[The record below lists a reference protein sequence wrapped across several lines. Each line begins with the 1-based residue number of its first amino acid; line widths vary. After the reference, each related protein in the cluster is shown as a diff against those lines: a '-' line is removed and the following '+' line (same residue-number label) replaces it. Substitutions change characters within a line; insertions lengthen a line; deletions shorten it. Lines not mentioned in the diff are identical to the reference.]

1 MQVDEN
7 LIRASTQCYINP
19 HPMLLLRLVCH
30 WIIGSRNDKD
40 HGQRV
45 PRNSTQH
52 TKEAKLHLSPCY
64 ICLSPD
70 TELCAASYRGRRYL
84 FIYLSS
90 LNCVHRAPS
99 IQKKLGCRHSPFGPL
114 QTAGCAAPD
123 DPNCLLL
130 TWVTAHSDSQRRKQK
145 AIFVTGAF

>member
-1 MQVDEN
+1 MENINAVDEN
-7 LIRASTQCYINP
+7 LIRVFTQCYRNP

-30 WIIGSRNDKD
+30 WIIGSRNGKD

-45 PRNSTQH
+45 PGNSAQH

-70 TELCAASYRGRRYL
+70 TELCAVSYRGRRYL

-90 LNCVHRAPS
+90 LNCVHRAPG
-99 IQKKLGCRHSPFGPL
+99 IQRSWAADTAHLVHCRQLDVQPL
-114 QTAGCAAPD
+114 MTQTAC
-123 DPNCLLL
+123 CSRRSQ
-130 TWVTAHSDSQRRKQK
+130 HSL
-145 AIFVTGAF
+145 